1 MRIALVTTVALLF
14 LAGPALADGPVAT
27 AGGAPTAA
35 PTPATAP
42 AALPIAGPTSPDG
55 QPVAMGPCG
64 PEKVKP
70 DGKLDTAPH
79 GEVEAGVGTSG
90 YRHLAGA
97 VCQPV
102 GQDGF
107 VAASASYSQANPT
120 YRRH

>member
-27 AGGAPTAA
+27 AGGSGAA
-35 PTPATAP
+35 PAQASTPAPLPVEGAFTAN
-42 AALPIAGPTSPDG
+42 GP
-55 QPVAMGPCG
+55 PVAMGPCG
-64 PEKVKP
+64 PERVKP

-90 YRHLAGA
+90 YGHVAGA
-97 VCQPV
+97 ICQPI
-102 GQDGF
+102 GQDAF
-107 VAASASYSQANPT
+107 VAASASYTQANPT

>member
-1 MRIALVTTVALLF
+1 MRAALTTTAAFLL

-27 AGGAPTAA
+27 AGGAGTAPPQA
-35 PTPATAP
+35 STPAP
-42 AALPIAGPTSPDG
+42 LPVEGALPASGP
-55 QPVAMGPCG
+55 PVAMGPCG
-64 PEKVKP
+64 PEQVKP

-79 GEVEAGVGTSG
+79 GEVDLGVGTSG
-90 YRHLAGA
+90 YRHVGGA
-97 VCQPV
+97 VCQPI

>member
-1 MRIALVTTVALLF
+1 MRTALVTTAALLF

-27 AGGAPTAA
+27 AGGTGAA
-35 PTPATAP
+35 PPQTSTPAPLPVEGALTAR
-42 AALPIAGPTSPDG
+42 GP
-55 QPVAMGPCG
+55 PVAMGPCG
-64 PEKVKP
+64 PEQVKP

-79 GEVEAGVGTSG
+79 GEVDVGVGTSG
-90 YRHLAGA
+90 YRHVGGA
-97 VCQPV
+97 VCQPI